1 MTTRHIAFGW
11 LSSFDGQGAGTA
23 NVLPLRCRLRSGK
36 AARVITLVNGVA
48 VNIDGTSGSQ
58 VRYPVE
64 QQLEVLIRG
73 SSVASGSAVDDYL
86 GNFATR
92 IGKQATLQV
101 HVPGARRYT
110 APAILDDI
118 EIVDEGQMADD
129 KKINWCIARLTFQQ
143 MEAWQ

>member
-1 MTTRHIAFGW
+1 MATRHIAFGW
-11 LSSFDGQGAGTA
+11 LSSFDGQAVGTT
-23 NVLPLRCRLRSGK
+23 NVLPLRCRINSGK
-36 AARVITLVNGVA
+36 ASRILTLVNGVA
-48 VNIDGTSGSQ
+48 VNLDGTSGSL

-64 QQLEVLIRG
+64 QELEVLIRG

-92 IGKQATLQV
+92 IGKQGTLQL
-101 HVPGARRYT
+101 HTPGVRRYT
-110 APAILDDI
+110 APAVLDSI
-118 EIVDEGQMADD
+118 EIVDEGMMEDD